1 MAALVSSGRELFMAD
16 ASVFVDDAEAY
27 EVYERE
33 EESEAKE
40 ESVNLPSF
48 DDICSIFCRLL
59 VMWEFE
65 RVKKT
70 VASGP
75 GPIRAHRTQIIP
87 QPNGSKVA
95 YVFLVLT

>member
-1 MAALVSSGRELFMAD
+1 
-16 ASVFVDDAEAY
+16 
-27 EVYERE
+27 
-33 EESEAKE
+33 
-40 ESVNLPSF
+40 
-48 DDICSIFCRLL
+48 
-59 VMWEFE
+59 MWEFE